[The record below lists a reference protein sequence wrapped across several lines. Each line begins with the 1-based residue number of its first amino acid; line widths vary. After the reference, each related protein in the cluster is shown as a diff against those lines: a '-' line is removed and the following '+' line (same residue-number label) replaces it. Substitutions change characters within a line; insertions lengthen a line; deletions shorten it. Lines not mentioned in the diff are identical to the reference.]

1 MKTVDEDLRI
11 IYTLN
16 VCVIFLESSSV
27 WYGVIIPWVFFLFQF
42 FLYWSIANYQCCD
55 SFR

>member
-27 WYGVIIPWVFFLFQF
+27 WYGVIIPWVFFLFHF
-42 FLYWSIANYQCCD
+42 FLYWSIAN
-55 SFR
+55 